1 MDDFTFSLFTDT
13 GGILLLDPENA
24 DALGDD
30 FVERLDAALNPG
42 DDAAERTAGRD
53 GDWARERSE
62 AVEGLRRM
70 SADGEFTLIISGE
83 GTFHVRLQTRE
94 LDDEE
99 RVRLVESFEERV
111 RVRGGRLA
119 FTDGREFFGETLPGE
134 GAMLLDVP
142 AGWHSAQIHYLERRP
157 SLTPTVGVYGSEEQ
171 PALIL
176 RLAPAEPG
184 GASARVDEA
193 YPRLRPSREGY
204 ETPRPGWN
212 CYAQVTGV
220 EDGSASLEL
229 MLTETVYAGH
239 ARMSVPEGE
248 ELKAGD
254 YVLVRLVEDTG
265 AYWTAEW
272 QGDTN

>member
-1 MDDFTFSLFTDT
+1 MDDFNFSIFSDT

-42 DDAAERTAGRD
+42 DDAERTAGLN
-53 GDWARERSE
+53 GDWARAWSE

-70 SADGEFTLIISGE
+70 SADGEFTLILSGE

-94 LDDEE
+94 LGEDERE
-99 RVRLVESFEERV
+99 RIVESFEERV
-111 RVRGGRLA
+111 RVRSGRLA
-119 FTDGREFFGETLPGE
+119 FTDGGEFFGESLPGP
-134 GAMLLDVP
+134 GAVLLDVP
-142 AGWHSAQIHYLERRP
+142 EDLYTAQIHYFERHP
-157 SLTPTVGVYGSEEQ
+157 SLTPTVGVFGSEEY

-184 GASARVDEA
+184 EASARVDEA
-193 YPRLRPSREGY
+193 FPRLRPSREGY
-204 ETPRPGWN
+204 ENPRPGWN

-229 MLTETVYAGH
+229 MLTETVYSGH
-239 ARMSVPEGE
+239 GRMSLPEGE

-254 YVLVRLVEDTG
+254 YVLVRLVEDKG
-265 AYWTAEW
+265 DFWTAEW
-272 QGDTN
+272 QGDSI